1 MSDFCF
7 TPLKDIDMTVINT
20 NVAATV
26 TANSM
31 KANQRSMET
40 TMERLATGLRINSA
54 KDDAAGLAIGTKMD
68 SQIRGFGQAVRN
80 ANDGISMLQTADGAA
95 EQITGLLQRMRELAV
110 QGQNDT
116 NSTSDLDNLN
126 QEFAALATELDR
138 IANDTEFNGNAL
150 LNTSSSSVITI
161 GADEAD
167 TITLAFGDFN
177 LAAGAATTKSAD
189 TLSVT
194 VGQINAINSDSAAEF
209 NLTDGEGNTLTVTK
223 ARVASA
229 GATDWSDATLLE
241 TVTAINAAIDADTT
255 FAQMVA
261 TVDGSSI
268 VFTQDVAG
276 TGQIVSAAGKTDA
289 TTSIGQIGTGVART
303 IAGGG
308 SAAGPMAADLSTYAT
323 ASNNLVEAGGT
334 IAALDAAITG
344 VNTARADFGAN
355 ISRLGY
361 TVDNLNVAITNT
373 ASAKSAIMD
382 ADYAAETT
390 ELARTQIISQA
401 ATAMLSQANQSAQS
415 VLALLKQY
423 VTYKN
428 GLSSY

>member
-1 MSDFCF
+1 
-7 TPLKDIDMTVINT
+7 MTVINT

-40 TMERLATGLRINSA
+40 TMERLATGLRVNSA

-126 QEFAALATELDR
+126 EEFAALATEIDR